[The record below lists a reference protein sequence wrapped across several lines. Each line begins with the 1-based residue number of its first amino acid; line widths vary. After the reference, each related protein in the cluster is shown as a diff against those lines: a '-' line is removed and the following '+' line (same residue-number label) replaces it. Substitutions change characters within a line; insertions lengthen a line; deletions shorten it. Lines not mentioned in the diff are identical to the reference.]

1 MNPGREELVA
11 NVRGK
16 VQCNSACS
24 VATPTNYGQSSNGGC
39 ARHLPVPLAP
49 TFLSGARRGPQEEG
63 YARPMSGPAPRA
75 RCFSPLLACCAF
87 FASCSTASTGGH
99 EGQTSADTVP
109 DAAFNAAFR
118 RTGASV
124 LRRPRATVVRAAGW
138 WTPRAPSSVAE
149 ASGASEAGVGDAGR
163 SVSCGA
169 AQIGQ
174 YGDFKGYRMFPPNH
188 PINTPIDTLP
198 VSAHS
203 ADWLANCSSAHPYLQ
218 LDLSMPYGIVAAN
231 TPPVTATHL
240 DYNATPYPNPWPF
253 PVDAVIEQGD
263 GHCLAFD
270 VGNCKLYE
278 VYNFA
283 WGAGMTTFTGGSG
296 TVWDTTTNDPGNGSG
311 FGRGGLAHHPLAHSL
326 RRARRGRCNQPRAA
340 VHVRVDGARAHRTG
354 TRVRVE
360 LRGSGVPANPHDPTF
375 PPMGMRVRLK
385 ASYDPTAH
393 SFPPPIV
400 AILKAI
406 QKYGLLLADNGSKN
420 SPMYITGA
428 SDMPLS
434 DALSGP
440 SSLIKQITTAD
451 LEVADTGR

>member
-1 MNPGREELVA
+1 
-11 NVRGK
+11 
-16 VQCNSACS
+16 
-24 VATPTNYGQSSNGGC
+24 
-39 ARHLPVPLAP
+39 
-49 TFLSGARRGPQEEG
+49 
-63 YARPMSGPAPRA
+63 MSGPAPRA
-75 RCFSPLLACCAF
+75 RFLPLLACSAF
-87 FASCSTASTGGH
+87 FASCSTASTGGR
-99 EGQTSADTVP
+99 EGQTSADTAP
-109 DAAFNAAFR
+109 DGSSDAASQED
-118 RTGASV
+118 GS
-124 LRRPRATVVRAAGW
+124 LG
-138 WTPRAPSSVAE
+138 PSSTPDGSRGGVVDAQGVSSDAG
-149 ASGASEAGVGDAGR
+149 ASGASDTGLGDAGG
-163 SVSCGA
+163 SASCGA
-169 AQIGQ
+169 AQIGP
-174 YGDFKGYRMFPPNH
+174 YGDFKGYRMFPANH

-198 VSAHS
+198 VSTHS

-218 LDLSMPYGIVAAN
+218 LDLSMPYGVVPAN
-231 TPPVTATHL
+231 TPPVTATQL
-240 DYNATPYPNPWPF
+240 DYNAKPYPNPWPF

-296 TVWDTTTNDPGNGSG
+296 TVWDTTANDPGNGSG
-311 FGRGGLAHHPLAHSL
+311 SDAAGLPITPLLIRYDELVGAGAINHAL
-326 RRARRGRCNQPRAA
+326 RFTCASTEQGHIAP
-340 VHVRVDGARAHRTG
+340 ARASASSS
-354 TRVRVE
+354 
-360 LRGSGVPANPHDPTF
+360 GSGVPADPHDLTF

-451 LEVADTGR
+451 LEVADTGAVTQD